1 MNDSMMPSFKLQLS
15 AKQVE
20 FRDRIIDDPTVV
32 EALIGGSAGGGKT
45 MSMCI
50 AMMIAIATYPG
61 MQIALG
67 RKTLQG
73 LNRSTVATLLG
84 KVHPMF
90 HIGKNDF
97 KFDRKDGTITYHDG
111 SKITLMALDYEPSDP
126 DFARLGSAEFDW
138 AFVDEA
144 GEISK
149 QAKDVLRSRLGRG
162 IATQKFEIP
171 PKIILSCNPS
181 TNFLRTEYYQPYTQ
195 LGGGGFQKW
204 QIGEVI
210 VKGIK
215 KPAYRAFLRMSVKD
229 NSFIDKNYY
238 ETLKQLPER
247 ERKRLLDGN
256 WDYSDND
263 RMLFTG
269 ELIDDCTI
277 REKPEMSVIER
288 NDYLI
293 GVDVADVGCFDDKTE
308 VLTDNGWKLFAEVA
322 DTDKILT
329 QDPATGVATFE
340 QHDGIH
346 CQHYTGTMW
355 NYDSPKISFSVTPN
369 HKMLCR
375 QAMQDTGNSL
385 RSIEDIPWKEWK
397 LVRTHKYHNTVPLQ
411 ETFSFTSSVNM
422 PNGGTREKT
431 WSFNKKDWFSF
442 LGWFISEG
450 CVIEEAPRHLK
461 ISITQKHG
469 TQKSDD
475 IEHLLNKMGIAH
487 THIGNDFVFYNNP
500 IAMHLLTEVG
510 KYAHSKK
517 IPNYVTYSDDREAV
531 DCFLTAYC
539 NGDGCWRKGRRLSYF
554 TSSKSI
560 ADALQ
565 IILANINAAGKMTV
579 SKKAGSKFLIEGREV
594 TRQHDV
600 YCINE
605 NHPTVDFT
613 IGKHTKIRQ
622 EAYDGMVYCAITKHH
637 TMFVRRNGTCYWT
650 GNTDASVISIVQ
662 NNILIK
668 QVKISLRESGIG
680 KDSKVDVGDFLSEK
694 VIFQA
699 KKLGLSERD
708 AKRITIETNGVGAS
722 LRDAMRRKKWFVT
735 EYTADAKSR
744 GRMFYSLHELMVDGK
759 VFIFDNPELNYSELR
774 RQMNAHEY
782 ELETDKIKISS
793 KKELRRQLGCS
804 PDMADSFAIA
814 MYTRGDA
821 ILGVEPKQINYFTKV
836 KL

>member
-1 MNDSMMPSFKLQLS
+1 MNDSTTPNFRLQLS
-15 AKQVE
+15 AKQLE
-20 FRDRIIDDPTVV
+20 FRDKIIDDPTVV

-50 AMMIAIATYPG
+50 AMMLAIATYPG
-61 MQIALG
+61 IQIALG

-90 HIGKNDF
+90 HISPNDF
-97 KFDRKDGTITYHDG
+97 RYDRKDGTITYHEG

-162 IATQKFEIP
+162 VATQKYEIP

-181 TNFLRTEYYQPYTQ
+181 TNFLRTEYYQPYTE

-204 QIGEVI
+204 RIGDVI
-210 VKGIK
+210 VKGVK

-263 RMLFTG
+263 KMLFTG

-277 REKPEMSVIER
+277 REKPEMSVIEK

-293 GVDVADVGCFDDKTE
+293 GVDVADVG
-308 VLTDNGWKLFAEVA
+308 
-322 DTDKILT
+322 
-329 QDPATGVATFE
+329 
-340 QHDGIH
+340 
-346 CQHYTGTMW
+346 
-355 NYDSPKISFSVTPN
+355 
-369 HKMLCR
+369 
-375 QAMQDTGNSL
+375 
-385 RSIEDIPWKEWK
+385 
-397 LVRTHKYHNTVPLQ
+397 
-411 ETFSFTSSVNM
+411 
-422 PNGGTREKT
+422 
-431 WSFNKKDWFSF
+431 
-442 LGWFISEG
+442 
-450 CVIEEAPRHLK
+450 
-461 ISITQKHG
+461 
-469 TQKSDD
+469 
-475 IEHLLNKMGIAH
+475 
-487 THIGNDFVFYNNP
+487 
-500 IAMHLLTEVG
+500 
-510 KYAHSKK
+510 
-517 IPNYVTYSDDREAV
+517 
-531 DCFLTAYC
+531 
-539 NGDGCWRKGRRLSYF
+539 
-554 TSSKSI
+554 
-560 ADALQ
+560 
-565 IILANINAAGKMTV
+565 
-579 SKKAGSKFLIEGREV
+579 
-594 TRQHDV
+594 
-600 YCINE
+600 
-605 NHPTVDFT
+605 
-613 IGKHTKIRQ
+613 
-622 EAYDGMVYCAITKHH
+622 
-637 TMFVRRNGTCYWT
+637 
-650 GNTDASVISIVQ
+650 TDASVISIVQ

-668 QVKISLRESGIG
+668 QIKISLRESGIG
-680 KDSKVDVGDFLSEK
+680 KDSKVDVGDFLSDK

-699 KKLGLSERD
+699 KKLGLTERD

-735 EYTADAKSR
+735 EYTADSKSR

-759 VFIFDNPELNYSELR
+759 VFILDNPDINYSELR

-782 ELETDKIKISS
+782 ELETDKIRISS
-793 KKELRRQLGCS
+793 KKDLRRQLGCS

-821 ILGVEPKQINYFTKV
+821 IIGNEPKQINYFTKV